1 VSTVVAPSVIDMD
14 YRRPVQFMIAFL
26 VAVGLR
32 LRLGIQT
39 IGDLMERLFA
49 GFAGVPYLNPLGR
62 QQWEE
67 LWEMEAEPWQLR
79 IAAPRPATFSRCDR

>member
-1 VSTVVAPSVIDMD
+1 MSTVVAPSVIDMD

-32 LRLGIQT
+32 LRLGIQG
-39 IGDLMERLFA
+39 ISDLAERRFA
-49 GFAGVPYLNPLGR
+49 DFAGVPYQNRLSR

-67 LWEMEAEPWQLR
+67 LWAHRE
-79 IAAPRPATFSRCDR
+79 SD